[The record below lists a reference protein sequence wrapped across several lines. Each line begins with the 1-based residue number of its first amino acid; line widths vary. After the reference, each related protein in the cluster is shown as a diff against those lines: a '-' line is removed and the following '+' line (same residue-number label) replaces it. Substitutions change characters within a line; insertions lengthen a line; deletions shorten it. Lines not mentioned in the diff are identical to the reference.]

1 MDTALVLE
9 RETGHWNYFMS
20 CQTFQVLFVAG
31 GRGEE
36 PSYHP
41 FIVFWIITV
50 TTPRRRTCDIF

>member
-36 PSYHP
+36 TSYPIHRLLDHHRHHP
-41 FIVFWIITV
+41 GASNV
-50 TTPRRRTCDIF
+50 